1 LFVNTERVATFAV
14 SHFIIGKRKP
24 AKYIFAG
31 IFYALTILSITPVW
45 SINVPTTAF
54 EVCSTTGKDSI
65 ITAVTPVWS
74 INVPTT
80 CLLGSETTGKDSR
93 FSVYNAKNVSIMADL
108 VFQNSNG
115 NDVTTSLIVAEVFG
129 KEHSKVMRDIENLS
143 CSESFRVANFGYT
156 PYTHPQNGQVYHY
169 YEMTKDGFSF
179 LVMGYTGSKAGE
191 FKERF
196 INEFNR
202 REALLKDDDYIL
214 MRSQQIL
221 QKRVENLQ
229 AENKRLEQ
237 QNALQEEQLRQAAP
251 KVEYC
256 NKVLSSKGY
265 LTVNMIASCIGISD
279 IKLNKLLCQWGIQ
292 YKESGVYYLYS
303 KYRDKGYTVHRPHA
317 YTDSLGNIKTRQHMY
332 WTEAGKRFI
341 LELYNSKVAA

>member
-1 LFVNTERVATFAV
+1 
-14 SHFIIGKRKP
+14 
-24 AKYIFAG
+24 
-31 IFYALTILSITPVW
+31 
-45 SINVPTTAF
+45 
-54 EVCSTTGKDSI
+54 
-65 ITAVTPVWS
+65 
-74 INVPTT
+74 
-80 CLLGSETTGKDSR
+80 
-93 FSVYNAKNVSIMADL
+93 MAEL
-108 VFQNSNG
+108 VIQSSNG
-115 NDVTTSLIVAEVFG
+115 NDVTTSLIVAQVFG
-129 KEHSKVMRDIENLS
+129 KEHKNVLRDIESLS
-143 CSESFRVANFGYT
+143 CSEDFNRLNFERITYKDARNREQT
-156 PYTHPQNGQVYHY
+156 A

-237 QNALQEEQLRQAAP
+237 QNALQEEQLRQSAP

-256 NKVLSSKGY
+256 DKVLSSKGY
-265 LTVNMIASCIGISD
+265 LTINMIAACLGISD
-279 IKLNKLLCQWGIQ
+279 IKLNKFLCQWGIQ

-303 KYRDKGYTVHRPHA
+303 KYRDKGFTVHKPHA
-317 YTDSLGNIKTRQHMY
+317 YTDSLGNIKTKQHMY
-332 WTEAGKRFI
+332 WTEAGKKFI
-341 LELYNSKVAA
+341 IELYSPRVAA

>member
-1 LFVNTERVATFAV
+1 
-14 SHFIIGKRKP
+14 
-24 AKYIFAG
+24 
-31 IFYALTILSITPVW
+31 
-45 SINVPTTAF
+45 
-54 EVCSTTGKDSI
+54 
-65 ITAVTPVWS
+65 
-74 INVPTT
+74 
-80 CLLGSETTGKDSR
+80 
-93 FSVYNAKNVSIMADL
+93 MAEL
-108 VFQNSNG
+108 VIQSSNG
-115 NDVTTSLIVAEVFG
+115 NDVTASLIVAQVFG
-129 KEHSKVMRDIENLS
+129 KEHKNVLRDIESLS
-143 CSESFRVANFGYT
+143 CSEDFNRLNFERITYKDARNREQT
-156 PYTHPQNGQVYHY
+156 A

-237 QNALQEEQLRQAAP
+237 QNALQEEQLRQSAP

-256 NKVLSSKGY
+256 DKVLSSKGY
-265 LTVNMIASCIGISD
+265 LTINMIAACLGISD
-279 IKLNKLLCQWGIQ
+279 IKLNKFLCQWGIQ

-303 KYRDKGYTVHRPHA
+303 KYRDKGFTVHKPHA
-317 YTDSLGNIKTRQHMY
+317 YTDSLGNIKTKQHMY
-332 WTEAGKRFI
+332 WTEAGKKFI
-341 LELYNSKVAA
+341 IELYSSRVAA

>member
-1 LFVNTERVATFAV
+1 MRHLNENQIFQYNGSPITFQKGDSVMVNATEMAKPF
-14 SHFIIGKRKP
+14 GKRCNDFLSTKQTNELINSLS
-24 AKYIFAG
+24 AKTG
-31 IFYALTILSITPVW
+31 ISA
-45 SINVPTTAF
+45 
-54 EVCSTTGKDSI
+54 TGL
-65 ITAVTPVWS
+65 VTVNQGGNNQGTWMHED
-74 INVPTT
+74 
-80 CLLGSETTGKDSR
+80 L
-93 FSVYNAKNVSIMADL
+93 AL
-108 VFQNSNG
+108 VFAQWLSPDFYLWC
-115 NDVTTSLIVAEVFG
+115 NDRI
-129 KEHSKVMRDIENLS
+129 KE
-143 CSESFRVANFGYT
+143 
-156 PYTHPQNGQVYHY
+156 
-169 YEMTKDGFSF
+169 
-179 LVMGYTGSKAGE
+179 
-191 FKERF
+191 
-196 INEFNR
+196 
-202 REALLKDDDYIL
+202 LLKYGMTATQPTLEQMINNPYL
-214 MRSQQIL
+214 VISLATQLKSEREEKQ
-221 QKRVENLQ
+221 
-229 AENKRLEQ
+229 RLEH

>member
-1 LFVNTERVATFAV
+1 
-14 SHFIIGKRKP
+14 
-24 AKYIFAG
+24 
-31 IFYALTILSITPVW
+31 
-45 SINVPTTAF
+45 
-54 EVCSTTGKDSI
+54 
-65 ITAVTPVWS
+65 
-74 INVPTT
+74 
-80 CLLGSETTGKDSR
+80 
-93 FSVYNAKNVSIMADL
+93 MAEL
-108 VFQNSNG
+108 VIQSSNG
-115 NDVTTSLIVAEVFG
+115 NDVTTSLIVAQVFG
-129 KEHSKVMRDIENLS
+129 KEHKNVLRDIESLS
-143 CSESFRVANFGYT
+143 CSEDFNRLNFERITYKDARNREQT
-156 PYTHPQNGQVYHY
+156 A

-179 LVMGYTGSKAGE
+179 LVMGYTGAKAGE

-237 QNALQEEQLRQAAP
+237 QNALQEEQLRQSAP

-256 NKVLSSKGY
+256 DKVLSSKGY
-265 LTVNMIASCIGISD
+265 LTINMIAACLGISD
-279 IKLNKLLCQWGIQ
+279 IRLNKLLCQWGIQ

-332 WTEAGKRFI
+332 WTEAGKKFI
-341 LELYNSKVAA
+341 IELYNSKVVA